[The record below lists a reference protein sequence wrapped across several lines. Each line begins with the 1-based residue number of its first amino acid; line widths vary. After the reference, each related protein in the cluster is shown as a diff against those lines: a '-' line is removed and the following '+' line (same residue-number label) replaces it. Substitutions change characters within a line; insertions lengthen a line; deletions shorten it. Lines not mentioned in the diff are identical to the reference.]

1 LVMIM
6 PDLRSQKNIA
16 ARIMKCGTTRVWMDP
31 ARSADIAEAITAA
44 DVRKLISDGVIR
56 KLQKIGNSSFRKNYI
71 AAQKK
76 KGRRRGT
83 GSKKGKK
90 KAKMPKKA
98 QWMTRIRSI
107 RRLITQ
113 LKTEK
118 RIDAKAY
125 RDVYVKAKSGVFRS
139 KAHVMIYL
147 ERNNLLREKK

>member
-1 LVMIM
+1 M
-6 PDLRSQKNIA
+6 PNLRSQKNIA
-16 ARIMKCGTTRVWMDP
+16 ARIMKCGVTRVWLDP

-44 DVRKLISDGVIR
+44 DVRRLINDGVIK
-56 KLQKIGNSSFRKNYI
+56 KLQKIGNSSFRKNYVL
-71 AAQKK
+71 AQKK

-107 RRLITQ
+107 RRLLVE
-113 LKTEK
+113 LKTGG

-125 RDVYVKAKSGVFRS
+125 RDVYIKARSGFFRS

-147 ERNNLLREKK
+147 ERNNMLREKK